1 MFARRTVRSLARLAL
16 AGFVFAQAALATAE
30 CGASEHTAAQAIA
43 APLQTEPVP
52 PCHER
57 GGDERPNTNLCLE
70 QCLSS
75 DRSLDLP
82 DVKVHPRPADVV
94 LVAPPAPLAQP
105 VAVAR
110 AAAPL
115 VPAAAPPPRIAVLPL
130 RI

>member
-1 MFARRTVRSLARLAL
+1 MFRRRTVHSFARLTL
-16 AGFVFAQAALATAE
+16 AAFVFAQAALATAE
-30 CGASEHTAAQAIA
+30 CGAPEHTAAQAIA
-43 APLQTEPVP
+43 APLQSEPVP

-82 DVKVHPRPADVV
+82 DVKVHPRPADFV
-94 LVAPPAPLAQP
+94 LVAPPATIPAP
-105 VAVAR
+105 VVVVR
-110 AAAPL
+110 AATPP
-115 VPAAAPPPRIAVLPL
+115 VPTAAPPPHVLFLPL